1 MTQRN
6 RPDRTFG
13 NPCFD
18 IIIVGGGVI
27 GSSIAYNL
35 AKDGFK
41 GRIVV
46 FEKDP
51 TYEFSSTTGFVLE
64 EWVTACLAYQRAREK
79 GMGLA
84 FRLDETFNII

>member
-1 MTQRN
+1 M
-6 RPDRTFG
+6 
-13 NPCFD
+13 
-18 IIIVGGGVI
+18 

-41 GRIVV
+41 GRIAV
-46 FEKDP
+46 FERDP

-64 EWVTACLAYQRAREK
+64 DLVTACLAYQRAREK